1 MEKLINDCIKLGFGM
16 MRLPRISRN
25 GMEVI
30 DVERTADM
38 VDAFLAAGGK
48 YFDTAYVYDDGAS
61 EEAFRLAVAERYP
74 RDAYYVCTK
83 LNAGYPKCVD
93 EAFCSSGVL
102 HFLRKNWCRLF

>member
-48 YFDTAYVYDDGAS
+48 Y
-61 EEAFRLAVAERYP
+61 
-74 RDAYYVCTK
+74 
-83 LNAGYPKCVD
+83 
-93 EAFCSSGVL
+93 
-102 HFLRKNWCRLF
+102 

>member
-48 YFDTAYVYDDGAS
+48 YFDTAFVYEGS
-61 EEAFRLAVAERYP
+61 EEATRKALVERHP
-74 RDAYYVCTK
+74 RDSILPQRSTPRILPRRMRRRLK
-83 LNAGYPKCVD
+83 T
-93 EAFCSSGVL
+93 SS
-102 HFLRKNWCRLF
+102 K

>member
-48 YFDTAYVYDDGAS
+48 
-61 EEAFRLAVAERYP
+61 
-74 RDAYYVCTK
+74 
-83 LNAGYPKCVD
+83 
-93 EAFCSSGVL
+93 
-102 HFLRKNWCRLF
+102 H

>member
-1 MEKLINDCIKLGFGM
+1 MFLHEYKSNCVWDFSIAESKKKGERMEKLINDCINLGFGM

-48 YFDTAYVYDDGAS
+48 
-61 EEAFRLAVAERYP
+61 
-74 RDAYYVCTK
+74 
-83 LNAGYPKCVD
+83 
-93 EAFCSSGVL
+93 
-102 HFLRKNWCRLF
+102 H